1 MGISCHY
8 PLMLILL
15 PLVFYP
21 VYLWYRDSSHL
32 ASGRRIFIT
41 VMRIILLLSLVLAL
55 SGLEIRFPLKNQ
67 SVVFVVD
74 LSASCEQGQERVEN
88 FIQEAWGHKGP
99 DDKAGVVVFGGNAR
113 VEQTLSGTPSLE
125 SIESLVDRD
134 YSDVETGLR
143 VAAAMLPQD
152 AQKRVVLWSDGRQN
166 SGDGLAE
173 VRRLVERGVRVDVL
187 PFQLSE
193 GPEVRVDSLSVPQK
207 LFADERFEIKVRVN
221 SNVSTPTLLRIYQD
235 HALLV
240 EERAQVV
247 PGDNVFVYTSSVSD
261 TGFHTFRA
269 VAEPTRDTIPE
280 NNEVSAF
287 TFVHGPP
294 TVLLVEGQSGEA
306 RAIHTALDSMDVQVE
321 VTTPEVMPATLTG
334 LNRFAT
340 VVLCNVPAEKLRGGT
355 MEALHAAVRDLG
367 MGLVMV
373 GGDQSFGPGGY
384 FKTPVEKALPVNMD
398 LRGKAEIPSLGLVLV
413 IDKSSSMSGM
423 AGGYTKMDLAREAAV
438 QATEV
443 LGPLD
448 RIGVVAFDNSAQWVV
463 KMRAVDDLEAIQDEI
478 GTIRASGGTNIFPAL
493 QLAYEDLK
501 DARTKYKHVIL
512 LTDGQSATAG
522 DYYFLARRMEKE
534 GITMSSVAVGDDAD
548 TQLLQMLAEWG
559 RGRYYFTNESAS
571 IPRIF
576 TKETMM
582 ALRQYFVEETF
593 APQMVTSPLL
603 QGISGLPV
611 LHGYV
616 AVSPKKA
623 AQVALVSHQG
633 DPVLAGWQYGLGRT
647 VAFTSDAGGR
657 WAGSWVAWPGYNQWW
672 GNIIS
677 WTLPRGMENAF
688 NLDTFIQG
696 ETGFIKVDSADL
708 TAAAVTTTATVV
720 TPSLERRVV
729 ELEPTAPG
737 RFEGSFSVREPGVYL
752 MNITQRQQGQ
762 IVGTVNGGT
771 ALSYSPEYSR
781 VGTDLGFLQ
790 QLVSAGGGSIL
801 SSPEEAFADNLP
813 PVRGSLELWPWL
825 LILAALSLPLDIA
838 ARRLNLTGS
847 GLRTGWNR
855 IRGQMKKEEEETGAA
870 STLTRLRARKDQVS
884 GSGSREE
891 SAVESVV
898 FPVKPEPKPS
908 VKAPKSRRER
918 EKTVTGQKEG
928 KTLHTSRL
936 LEAKKRLKR

>member
-1 MGISCHY
+1 MGISCHH
-8 PLMLILL
+8 PLWLILL

-41 VMRIILLLSLVLAL
+41 VMRVMLLLSLVLAL

-74 LSASCEQGQERVEN
+74 LSASCEPGQERVEN
-88 FIQEAWGHKGP
+88 FIQEALNHKAP
-99 DDKAGVVVFGGNAR
+99 DDKVGVVVFGGNAR
-113 VEQTLSGTPSLE
+113 VEQALSRTLSFSG
-125 SIESLVDRD
+125 IESLVDRD
-134 YSDVETGLR
+134 YTDVEKGLR
-143 VAAAMLPQD
+143 AAAAVLPQD
-152 AQKRVVLWSDGRQN
+152 SQKRVVLCSDGRQN

-193 GPEVRVDSLSVPQK
+193 GPEVRVESLSVPQK
-207 LFADERFEIKVRVN
+207 LFADERFELEVRIN
-221 SNVSTPTLLRIYQD
+221 SNISTPILLRIYQD
-235 HALLV
+235 QALLA

-247 PGDNVFVYTSSVSD
+247 PGNNVFVYTSSVSD

-306 RAIHTALDSMDVQVE
+306 AAIRTALDSMDIQVE
-321 VTTPEVMPATLTG
+321 VTHPEAMPATLTG

-355 MEALHAAVRDLG
+355 MDALHAAVRDLG

-373 GGDQSFGPGGY
+373 GGAEFRAGRLLQNPGGEGSAGEY
-384 FKTPVEKALPVNMD
+384 GPA
-398 LRGKAEIPSLGLVLV
+398 GKAEVPSLGLVLV
-413 IDKSSSMSGM
+413 IDKSSSMSEM
-423 AGGYTKMDLAREAAV
+423 AGGYTKMDAAREAAM

-448 RIGVVAFDNSAQWVV
+448 HIGVLAFDNTAQRVV
-463 KMRAVDDLEAIQDEI
+463 KMQKVDDLEAIQDEI

-501 DARTKYKHVIL
+501 DVRTKYKHVIL

-522 DYYFLARRMEKE
+522 DYYFLARRMGKE
-534 GITMSSVAVGDDAD
+534 GITMSAVAVGDDAD
-548 TQLLQMLAEWG
+548 TQLLQMLADWG

-593 APQMVTSPLL
+593 TPQMASSPLL

-633 DPVLAGWQYGLGRT
+633 DPILAGWQYGLGRT

-657 WAGSWVAWPGYNQWW
+657 WAGSWVTWPGYNQWW

-677 WTLPRGMENAF
+677 WTLPRGMENA
-688 NLDTFIQG
+688 LDLDAFIQG
-696 ETGFIKVDSADL
+696 ETGFIKVESTDL
-708 TAAAVTTTATVV
+708 TAAALTTTATVV
-720 TPSLERRVV
+720 TPSLGRQVV

-737 RFEGSFSVREPGVYL
+737 RFEGSFSAREPGVYL
-752 MNITQRQQGQ
+752 MNITQCQQGQ
-762 IVGTVNGGT
+762 IVG
-771 ALSYSPEYSR
+771 
-781 VGTDLGFLQ
+781 
-790 QLVSAGGGSIL
+790 
-801 SSPEEAFADNLP
+801 
-813 PVRGSLELWPWL
+813 
-825 LILAALSLPLDIA
+825 
-838 ARRLNLTGS
+838 
-847 GLRTGWNR
+847 
-855 IRGQMKKEEEETGAA
+855 A
-870 STLTRLRARKDQVS
+870 STGVWLFPIHPSTA
-884 GSGSREE
+884 GSVPIQAFCNGY
-891 SAVESVV
+891 
-898 FPVKPEPKPS
+898 P
-908 VKAPKSRRER
+908 
-918 EKTVTGQKEG
+918 VTG
-928 KTLHTSRL
+928 
-936 LEAKKRLKR
+936 EAVS